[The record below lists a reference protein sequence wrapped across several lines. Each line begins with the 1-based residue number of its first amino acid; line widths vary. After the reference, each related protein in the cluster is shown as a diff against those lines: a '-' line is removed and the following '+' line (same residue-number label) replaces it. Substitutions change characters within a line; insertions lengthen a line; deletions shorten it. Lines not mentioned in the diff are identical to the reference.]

1 MHDDEYF
8 RRYTELSE
16 LITRAYVDYYI
27 LNAIEIYRKQAIEEQ
42 YLLNGAFIISHWC
55 ILTVEDL
62 GLTIWKII
70 DKNEAKLNTIITL
83 KNYLIKTY
91 KKDIKSKLNK
101 SQDKIRGELS
111 TIRKQ
116 FLAHNDIVKA
126 GINIPVKNLY
136 EVLKDVK
143 QYFDALYFP
152 DIDSRVSA
160 FQRPDGLH
168 ITEGVKILLENNSI
182 KKETD

>member
-1 MHDDEYF
+1 MYDDEYF

-16 LITRAYVDYYI
+16 LITRAYADYYI
-27 LNAIEIYRKQAIEEQ
+27 LNAIKIYRKRAVEEQ
-42 YLLNGAFIISHWC
+42 YLLNGAFIVAHWC
-55 ILTVEDL
+55 TLTVEDL
-62 GLTIWKII
+62 GLTIWKIT
-70 DKNEAKLNTIITL
+70 DKNETKSNTIITL
-83 KNYLIKTY
+83 KNYLIKTH
-91 KKDIKSKLNK
+91 KKDIKPSLNK
-101 SQDKIRGELS
+101 SQDKIRNELS

-126 GINIPVKNLY
+126 GVDIPVNDLY
-136 EVLKDVK
+136 EVLEDVK
-143 QYFDALYFP
+143 QYFDVLCCP

-168 ITEGVKILLENNSI
+168 ITEGVQTLLENNSI

>member
-1 MHDDEYF
+1 M
-8 RRYTELSE
+8 
-16 LITRAYVDYYI
+16 
-27 LNAIEIYRKQAIEEQ
+27 
-42 YLLNGAFIISHWC
+42 
-55 ILTVEDL
+55 
-62 GLTIWKII
+62 II
-70 DKNEAKLNTIITL
+70 DKNEAKSNTIITL